1 MEDFR
6 DLKDLSEEELKLLAQ
21 DIREYIID
29 VTSKNGGHIG
39 PSLGVVELTIA
50 LLRAFNP
57 EVDRIIWDIG
67 HQAYS
72 YKILTGRKEQ
82 FKTLRQYGGISGFLK
97 IKESPYDHFG
107 AGHSSTSISAALGM
121 RVAKDLL
128 KKRAT
133 R

>member
-1 MEDFR
+1 M
-6 DLKDLSEEELKLLAQ
+6 
-21 DIREYIID
+21 
-29 VTSKNGGHIG
+29 
-39 PSLGVVELTIA
+39 
-50 LLRAFNP
+50 RAFNP

-128 KKRAT
+128 KRGLHDSCY